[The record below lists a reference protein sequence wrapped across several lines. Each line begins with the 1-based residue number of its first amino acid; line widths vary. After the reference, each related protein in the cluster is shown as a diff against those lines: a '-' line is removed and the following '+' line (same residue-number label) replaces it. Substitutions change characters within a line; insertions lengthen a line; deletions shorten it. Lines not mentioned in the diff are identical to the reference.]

1 MLIRV
6 IALILTF
13 TGMLGS
19 VFAQAL
25 SMGFERDRGKTML
38 RTIKS
43 DLQKNYYDPAFRGMD
58 LEARFKQA
66 EDQMKEATS
75 QNQIWGIIAQALVA
89 LDDSHTYFVPP
100 PRPYRIEYGWRMQ
113 MIGDKCYVVAV
124 KPGSDAEAKGLKEG
138 DQVAIIDEM
147 RPTRQNLW
155 QILYLYHGLRPREGV
170 NLALVKPDG
179 QQQKF
184 DVIAKIRQGKRVL
197 NLAGTDFFDL
207 IKQQEMEDHLNR
219 HRYHD
224 FTDQLLIWKMPGFD
238 LEPHKV
244 DEVLGKVKNHKA
256 LILDLRGNGGGYE
269 DTLLRMVSNFF
280 DKDIKL
286 GDIKRRK
293 ETKALVAKTRGSEV
307 YTGKL
312 IVLIDSGSGSAAE
325 LFARVVQLEKRGVVI
340 GDVSS
345 GAVMRSKTYSYQHG
359 NELAVPYAASIT
371 DADLIMADGKSL
383 ERVGVIPDE
392 IKLPT
397 AVDLAT
403 KQDPV
408 LAYAASLAG
417 VQITPE
423 KAGALFPI
431 EWRK

>member
-1 MLIRV
+1 MLVRLT
-6 IALILTF
+6 AAILTIAA
-13 TGMLGS
+13 MLGS

-75 QNQIWGIIAQALVA
+75 QNQIFGIIAQALVA

-138 DQVAIIDEM
+138 DQIAIIDEM

-184 DVIAKIRQGKRVL
+184 DVLAKIKQGKRVL
-197 NLAGTDFFDL
+197 NLAGTDLFDL

-219 HRYHD
+219 HRYQD
-224 FTDQLLIWKMPGFD
+224 FKDQLLIWKMPAFD

-244 DEVLGKVKNHKA
+244 DDALGKVKNHKA

-269 DTLLRMVSNFF
+269 DTMLRMISNFF

-340 GDVSS
+340 GDVSA
-345 GAVMRSKTYSYQHG
+345 GAVMRSKTYSYEHG
-359 NELAVPYAASIT
+359 NELAVFYAASIT
-371 DADLIMADGKSL
+371 DADIVMADGKSL

-397 AVDLAT
+397 GVDLAT
-403 KQDPV
+403 KRDPV

-417 VQITPE
+417 VELTAE

>member
-1 MLIRV
+1 MLVRLT
-6 IALILTF
+6 AAILTIAA
-13 TGMLGS
+13 MLGS

-38 RTIKS
+38 KTIKS

-75 QNQIWGIIAQALVA
+75 QNQIFGIIAQALVA

-138 DQVAIIDEM
+138 DQIAVIDEM

-184 DVIAKIRQGKRVL
+184 DVLAKIKQGKRVL

-219 HRYHD
+219 HRYED
-224 FTDQLLIWKMPGFD
+224 FKDQLLIWKMPAFD

-244 DEVLGKVKNHKA
+244 DDALGKVKNHKA

-269 DTLLRMVSNFF
+269 DTMLRMISNFF

-340 GDVSS
+340 GDVSA
-345 GAVMRSKTYSYQHG
+345 GAVMRSKTYSYEHG
-359 NELAVPYAASIT
+359 NELAVFYAASIT
-371 DADLIMADGKSL
+371 DADIVMADGKSL
-383 ERVGVIPDE
+383 ERVGVTPDE

-397 AVDLAT
+397 GLDLAT
-403 KQDPV
+403 KRDPV

-417 VQITPE
+417 VELTAE

>member
-1 MLIRV
+1 
-6 IALILTF
+6 
-13 TGMLGS
+13 
-19 VFAQAL
+19 
-25 SMGFERDRGKTML
+25 
-38 RTIKS
+38 
-43 DLQKNYYDPAFRGMD
+43 
-58 LEARFKQA
+58 
-66 EDQMKEATS
+66 
-75 QNQIWGIIAQALVA
+75 
-89 LDDSHTYFVPP
+89 VPP

-417 VQITPE
+417 VEITPE

>member
-1 MLIRV
+1 
-6 IALILTF
+6 
-13 TGMLGS
+13 
-19 VFAQAL
+19 
-25 SMGFERDRGKTML
+25 
-38 RTIKS
+38 
-43 DLQKNYYDPAFRGMD
+43 
-58 LEARFKQA
+58 
-66 EDQMKEATS
+66 
-75 QNQIWGIIAQALVA
+75 
-89 LDDSHTYFVPP
+89 
-100 PRPYRIEYGWRMQ
+100 
-113 MIGDKCYVVAV
+113 
-124 KPGSDAEAKGLKEG
+124 
-138 DQVAIIDEM
+138 
-147 RPTRQNLW
+147 
-155 QILYLYHGLRPREGV
+155 
-170 NLALVKPDG
+170 
-179 QQQKF
+179 
-184 DVIAKIRQGKRVL
+184 
-197 NLAGTDFFDL
+197 
-207 IKQQEMEDHLNR
+207 MEDHLNR

-269 DTLLRMVSNFF
+269 VTLLRMVSNFF

-340 GDVSS
+340 GDVSA

-383 ERVGVIPDE
+383 ERVGVMPDE

-417 VQITPE
+417 VEITPE